1 MRTDDREET
10 PVLASPTPAPRPSP
24 APPPPAAAPS
34 AELERLFRTHHPAL
48 LRAAYRVTGSLADA
62 EDVLQTVFLRLW
74 RGDTSKLREEE
85 AAGYLYR
92 AAVNAALDVVRSRT
106 RQGRVALD
114 DVAPQASDEVA
125 ADRALAGR
133 DLTAALRQALSG
145 VSPKAAEM
153 FVLRYVEDLPN
164 GEIARLLGTSQGV
177 VAVLLH
183 RTRARIKKEL
193 AARDLV

>member
-1 MRTDDREET
+1 MRKDDREET
-10 PVLASPTPAPRPSP
+10 PVPASPTPAP
-24 APPPPAAAPS
+24 AALATPPPPVAAPA

-62 EDVLQTVFLRLW
+62 EDVLQTVFLRLL
-74 RGDTSKLREEE
+74 RGETSKLREEE

-92 AAVNAALDVVRSRT
+92 AAVNAALDVVRARA

-114 DVAPQASDEVA
+114 EVTPPASDEVGA
-125 ADRALAGR
+125 ERSLASR
-133 DLTAALRQALSG
+133 DLTTALRQALAD

-183 RTRARIKKEL
+183 RTRTRIKKEL